1 MDGPANSQGSIGRAS
16 GDGSKVQASHD
27 KRSGHKEKGAADVAM
42 VSANGQAEHT
52 DEEREDQNLH
62 GFYRSIE
69 IVQNNLLEQVDS
81 LVR

>member
-1 MDGPANSQGSIGRAS
+1 MLSSSSAS
-16 GDGSKVQASHD
+16 GSVKACHRE
-27 KRSGHKEKGAADVAM
+27 RSGHKEKGAADVAM